1 MGRADNAAAYD
12 PIHDRMIFY
21 GGWSGTDMLSDTQFL
36 DWASSSVEAA
46 LTPGASATPT
56 AVHVDWNVQSA
67 TGTHAAI
74 YRRDT
79 GGQWTARAQ
88 GEVGANG
95 HLVYDDP
102 SVQSGNAYS
111 YMMVVASQRN
121 LKNGFF
127 WQKQGV
133 EYTFTLLGV
142 AVALFF
148 AGPGAYSLDAA
159 LGLKL
164 L

>member
-1 MGRADNAAAYD
+1 MDIALLVLRIVLGVIFFAHGAQKVLGWFGGRGLKGFEATIVNMGWKPVA
-12 PIHDRMIFY
+12 F
-21 GGWSGTDMLSDTQFL
+21 
-36 DWASSSVEAA
+36 
-46 LTPGASATPT
+46 
-56 AVHVDWNVQSA
+56 
-67 TGTHAAI
+67 
-74 YRRDT
+74 
-79 GGQWTARAQ
+79 WTC
-88 GEVGANG
+88 VGAFAEFG
-95 HLVYDDP
+95 SAILLLLGLLTFVGAFCLT
-102 SVQSGNAYS
+102 V
-111 YMMVVASQRN
+111 MMVVASQRN

-164 L
+164 F